1 MIDTRIKP
9 LRYWVQ
15 KVLPLVY
22 DDSLS
27 YYELLNKVVN
37 KLNEVVDT
45 DNVLIEDVNDLD
57 GRVSTIEATLD
68 ELTSGDYSEI
78 LERYISEAI
87 KMVFFGLTDTGY
99 FVAYIPDSWDD
110 ITFNTTEYDITVP
123 CMTDFG
129 HLVLSY

>member
-1 MIDTRIKP
+1 MIDSRIKP

-27 YYELLNKVVN
+27 YYELLGKVVS

-45 DNVLIEDVNDLD
+45 SNVLIEDVNDLD
-57 GRVSTIEATLD
+57 GRVSTIEVTLSQ
-68 ELTSGDYSEI
+68 LTSGGYNDIIES
-78 LERYISEAI
+78 YISEAI

-99 FVAYIPDSWDD
+99 FVAYIPESWDD

>member
-27 YYELLNKVVN
+27 YYELLCKVVD
-37 KLNEVVDT
+37 KLNEIVDT
-45 DNVLIEDVNDLD
+45 DNVLVESVNDLD
-57 GRVSTIEATLD
+57 GRVSTIEITLNQ
-68 ELTSGDYSEI
+68 LTSGGYNDIIES
-78 LERYISEAI
+78 YISEAI

-123 CMTDFG
+123 CMTEYG

>member
-15 KVLPLVY
+15 KVLPIVY

-27 YYELLNKVVN
+27 YYELLNKVVD

-45 DNVLIEDVNDLD
+45 DNVLIEVVNDLD

-68 ELTSGDYSEI
+68 ELTSGGYSEI

>member
-1 MIDTRIKP
+1 MINTSIKP

-27 YYELLNKVVN
+27 YYELLNKVVD

-45 DNVLIEDVNDLD
+45 DNVLIEYTNSLD
-57 GRVSTIEATLD
+57 GRVTTIEATLS
-68 ELTSGDYSEI
+68 ELTSGEYSKI
-78 LERYISEAI
+78 LERYISDAI

-99 FVAYIPDSWDD
+99 FVAYIPESWED
-110 ITFNTTEYDITVP
+110 ITFNTTEYDIDVP
-123 CMTDFG
+123 IMQDYG